1 MTGSFNPLKQS
12 EITHDMYNM
21 TYKMTR
27 DTFGQ
32 PLKKRVQI
40 QALYKAE

>member
-12 EITHDMYNM
+12 EITHDMYN
-21 TYKMTR
+21 KDDTR
-27 DTFGQ
+27 YIWSTSQ
-32 PLKKRVQI
+32 KRVQI